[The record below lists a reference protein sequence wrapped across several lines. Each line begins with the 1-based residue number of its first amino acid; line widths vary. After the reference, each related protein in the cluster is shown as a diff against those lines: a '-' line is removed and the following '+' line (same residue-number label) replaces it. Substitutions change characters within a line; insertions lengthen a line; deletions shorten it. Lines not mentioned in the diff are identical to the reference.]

1 MINEEKLL
9 EQCIAN
15 IEPLDVESSEPRPYQ
30 QQIVSKT
37 MAHFEKEDAGW
48 LLMACGT
55 GKTKTSFWIMNEILH
70 NNNNEGVY
78 IVVTPYLQLLRQFF
92 NSWSAMN
99 RMHGNKVI
107 TGIVASNSDTFRK
120 DKYSNYDYLRNER
133 DINRFFSYSHPVK
146 FIFTTYHS
154 LNRLQNVDFPVP
166 PKLTVY
172 DEAHHAS
179 VYRPD
184 WGGKELF
191 LTATPNKFYYEFGDI
206 ICNYN
211 LRNAIDDGYLTPYDL
226 HVFGDEGYNPD
237 IVDCLSHIQLSNKKT
252 IVYCRTNA
260 IASELYHYWISRGG
274 NEDSSFHITCRTGKV
289 KRDQIFSSYRNL
301 DRAIIFNCA
310 ILGEGVDFSNCDS
323 ILIHSGYTSQT
334 RIVQAIGRP
343 IRLCEGKDK
352 ANIYMIND
360 IKTTSRINAIA
371 SYDPKVYDL
380 VQYIY

>member
-1 MINEEKLL
+1 MRNEHD
-9 EQCIAN
+9 
-15 IEPLDVESSEPRPYQ
+15 IE
-30 QQIVSKT
+30 
-37 MAHFEKEDAGW
+37 
-48 LLMACGT
+48 
-55 GKTKTSFWIMNEILH
+55 
-70 NNNNEGVY
+70 
-78 IVVTPYLQLLRQFF
+78 QFF
-92 NSWSAMN
+92 
-99 RMHGNKVI
+99 G
-107 TGIVASNSDTFRK
+107 
-120 DKYSNYDYLRNER
+120 YD
-133 DINRFFSYSHPVK
+133 HPIK

-154 LNRLQNVDFPVP
+154 LNKLQNIEFPTS

-191 LTATPNKFYYEFGDI
+191 LTATPNKYYYEFGDI

-226 HVFGDEGYNPD
+226 HVFGDEGHEPD
-237 IVDCLSHIQLSNKKT
+237 IVDCLSHIQVSNKKT
-252 IVYCRTNA
+252 IIYCRTNA
-260 IASELYHYWISRGG
+260 IANELYHRWIARGG
-274 NEDSSFHITCRTGKV
+274 NEDSSFYISCRTGKR
-289 KRDQIFSSYRNL
+289 KREQIFSSYRNL
-301 DRAIIFNCA
+301 DRALIFNCA

-323 ILIHSGYTSQT
+323 ILIHSGYSSQT

-360 IKTTSRINAIA
+360 EKTTSRINAIA

-380 VQYIY
+380 VKYIY